1 MLICCCCLG
10 CGNGEKEI
18 DDPNRP
24 DRPDG
29 DEYEDIEVVDGK
41 VRFYLSESENGIRR
55 PMGVGERVWNES
67 KVTVNGKPMRLRPTR
82 TTAAIST
89 SRHRTPA
96 PTTPH

>member
-1 MLICCCCLG
+1 MLQNLLRTLNSFSKTTALLICCCCLG

-18 DDPNRP
+18 DDPDRP

-55 PMGVGERVWNES
+55 WASASGYGM
-67 KVTVNGKPMRLRPTR
+67 
-82 TTAAIST
+82 
-89 SRHRTPA
+89 SRR
-96 PTTPH
+96 

>member
-1 MLICCCCLG
+1 MLQNLLRTLNSFSKTTVLLICCCCLG

-55 PMGVGERVWNES
+55 WASASGYGM
-67 KVTVNGKPMRLRPTR
+67 
-82 TTAAIST
+82 
-89 SRHRTPA
+89 SRR
-96 PTTPH
+96 

>member
-18 DDPNRP
+18 DDPDRS

-41 VRFYLSESENGIRR
+41 MKVVKKYRGAF
-55 PMGVGERVWNES
+55 S
-67 KVTVNGKPMRLRPTR
+67 KVLQDYVRADGRRRAGME
-82 TTAAIST
+82 
-89 SRHRTPA
+89 
-96 PTTPH
+96 